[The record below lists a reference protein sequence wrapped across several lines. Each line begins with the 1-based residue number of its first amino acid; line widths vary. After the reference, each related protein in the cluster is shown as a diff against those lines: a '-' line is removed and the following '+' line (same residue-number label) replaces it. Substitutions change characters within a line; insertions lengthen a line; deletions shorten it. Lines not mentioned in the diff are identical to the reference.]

1 MFKKFSNRPTRTVEL
16 ITRDGVAIDITQ
28 DQWPE
33 LYHGIRY
40 TVNFVMI
47 GIPSIIAL
55 YHAIQYI
62 TLRIAM

>member
-33 LYHGIRY
+33 LYYGIRY
-40 TVNFVMI
+40 LIHFVMV

-55 YHAIQYI
+55 YYAITYLI
-62 TLRIAM
+62 IRIAL